1 MDPHQLQNNM
11 NMGMGNQINQMGAS
25 GSGVSGTPVGQ
36 YNPQML
42 IQQPYLNFT
51 PFNVNYANNQQ
62 MLDFQQQQYLMMQT
76 QAAQQIQPIFQQ
88 QAQTQHQQ
96 QQTMQQQLLNPQLSM
111 GNSVF
116 VQPQVQQQ
124 QQAQLTHQQ
133 RLLEEQRRQMEE
145 RRYRQQQE
153 QLLQQQREDLLRA
166 QAREQEEQRRLL
178 ELREREEREKLE
190 QLRLAQEAARLAE
203 QQRLEAEEQRRR
215 EEAERIRQEQLS
227 KIVEEQRRK
236 HAQAEQA
243 HREMMDRLSIV
254 GNPLTLVATH
264 SMTNYLNLL
273 PFPNEDMSLSK
284 IPCVSRDDVQTAA
297 LLANTDKDVVQ
308 AICNALMQVD
318 VDDIHTKLD
327 RFHEGERETNDIY
340 LDQMPALIK
349 AVVNC
354 STNALDVDSHAMEL
368 LENEDQIVQEDL
380 GPGPSRHL
388 MLPTTNLEHGPT
400 TSAAVGHD
408 EYGTPT
414 PPQLD
419 PNTNQ
424 PRDPTRMSQ
433 LTQQMVSVGKQPK
446 ATPQRKKKDMVE
458 SLFDSL
464 TDYFDPSEGRRKR
477 MKTKTLEEEQAEK
490 RDLELIAEMEL
501 RSTNVEGSS
510 SEGHMVGYADEG
522 TNSDGEQNKFYEKKE
537 KRKRKRDDS
546 THDRPP
552 TPTEVIHRRDIEWNE
567 RQKRRMEKRKKV
579 KRNDD
584 SDSECWNNEV
594 LAENDSLTRFTSL
607 VEQILD
613 QIEDLDVLTLVNKVK
628 AEGEFDEDDDVGTE
642 LLIEKG
648 ILEDLRCEAVKLKG
662 WSKLNRA
669 RKLINELVV
678 MNSELQVPTD
688 RLMKLMTIMERNMRD
703 VLTADGTHLKVPPL
717 FDEDDDDDSTLR
729 ELVEDRLGR
738 AIAAACIAMIIVTS
752 YKMPKQVFNEDA
764 IERAIN
770 IGRQY
775 LNHVIFP
782 ASDSLFRAMNS
793 KKKTIDEG
801 KRRRKIGS
809 NNRSPAIQSVYMRV
823 AELFGCFSELI
834 RMQPL
839 TETCIH
845 QLSTMAIASFFVSN
859 VGELQI
865 QTMRLATNI
874 FSRHD
879 EAIRL
884 SILNDILNSLHK
896 LPQVKN
902 RDNSYR
908 VGPDQ
913 WISNTTILVLQLVQS
928 VVKMPKNKRKNT
940 EEEHLEDPSSKVE
953 PDTIVR
959 ESFRETQKLIGV
971 FLSGFL
977 NKCSIKGNKMDGEED
992 YRRLFDGFLQD
1003 LLLALYK
1010 PEWPASEMML
1020 TILGSLLVKHY
1031 RSKQADITLRQAC
1044 LDYLGSITARL
1055 RKDLKLATEDS
1066 DKRLELVVKTLLFEE
1081 QTEEMHYESVEDVQL
1096 DDMSNTKQRQKLEQA
1111 LIDYLIYMKG
1121 EDDEC
1126 IEYSVMFY
1134 AGEWYKET
1142 AEDLDIAKQ
1151 EYQDKKKN
1159 PELTEKELRK
1169 LEKKME
1175 RMTEKGE
1182 EMKQF
1187 LVNLVDKKS
1196 MRKRIANMKK
1206 LGNVMLE
1213 SDVNWA
1219 VKFLASRREF
1229 SHSFDQYLKQILYGV
1244 AIETTV
1250 SLRTKA
1256 MRCLTQIIEADHEV
1270 LRMEDVQGAVHHRM
1284 VDPNAAVREATLEL
1298 LGKFIVAREQ
1308 YIQDYYSILLERIK
1322 DTGTAV
1328 RKRVIRIIREIC
1340 EKYPNYEKIPE
1351 MLARIVR
1358 RISDEEGV
1366 KKLVIDTFNGLWF
1379 QPISERNPT
1388 ELLKRVITITRMVQ
1402 VCKTEQNIEFLEQLM
1417 HSLLK
1422 QNERGV
1428 LTASRQI
1435 VDSLFDNIMYLEQK
1449 MARGWT

>member
-1 MDPHQLQNNM
+1 
-11 NMGMGNQINQMGAS
+11 
-25 GSGVSGTPVGQ
+25 
-36 YNPQML
+36 
-42 IQQPYLNFT
+42 
-51 PFNVNYANNQQ
+51 
-62 MLDFQQQQYLMMQT
+62 
-76 QAAQQIQPIFQQ
+76 
-88 QAQTQHQQ
+88 
-96 QQTMQQQLLNPQLSM
+96 
-111 GNSVF
+111 
-116 VQPQVQQQ
+116 
-124 QQAQLTHQQ
+124 
-133 RLLEEQRRQMEE
+133 
-145 RRYRQQQE
+145 
-153 QLLQQQREDLLRA
+153 
-166 QAREQEEQRRLL
+166 
-178 ELREREEREKLE
+178 
-190 QLRLAQEAARLAE
+190 
-203 QQRLEAEEQRRR
+203 
-215 EEAERIRQEQLS
+215 
-227 KIVEEQRRK
+227 
-236 HAQAEQA
+236 
-243 HREMMDRLSIV
+243 
-254 GNPLTLVATH
+254 
-264 SMTNYLNLL
+264 
-273 PFPNEDMSLSK
+273 
-284 IPCVSRDDVQTAA
+284 
-297 LLANTDKDVVQ
+297 
-308 AICNALMQVD
+308 
-318 VDDIHTKLD
+318 
-327 RFHEGERETNDIY
+327 
-340 LDQMPALIK
+340 
-349 AVVNC
+349 
-354 STNALDVDSHAMEL
+354 MEL

-1449 MARGWT
+1449 MARDATMNVEESDHVRPELLVPHAEALRPYLRSSTETQSDLQIMNEVICMLERVVPFMSHPSEQFLDELDRVITRLASISNMAITASAIACAAAAYKQFVRRTSGLTALFLQYLKNLNLIKRSFDNDKNFILQKPRIPIVQRAIFSIGLLCRYFDFDLILEGDEEAEKCLKHVTLPPFSLNDRTIDTEDTTLPRRYRDNVFVLLEFFSRSNDQNIRMKTLTAIGHFCAQYSEYLGRNEIKNIYLAVMQSKDPNFKPLKIQVG